1 MAIGGVRVVS
11 VREGVY
17 LETVPVGFRTRLG
30 GYMDARFPVVGVALG
45 NGVTTKRDRDAADI
59 IRAHF

>member
-1 MAIGGVRVVS
+1 MS

-30 GYMDARFPVVGVALG
+30 GYMDARFPVVGMALG